1 MTPHAEIKLPALR
14 RRRRDVLL
22 GGSALCGAVMLLAQ
36 PAQSL
41 PDPTGADI
49 KVSVGGLVPVF
60 TPSPVVLPTALGVE
74 LKAARTVINW
84 TTGFAVGAGESVNF
98 KFLTGSDIV
107 LNKSTS
113 AVTVAAGGSV
123 TGKVGLVTGGNIWF
137 YSPNGVLIAPGAT
150 MTAGNFVFSR
160 GVAIDDLM
168 FVDLAKDALTVLRSA
183 SDSLIQIDTL
193 SSATTATISATGD
206 VVLSAATGDLNATV
220 VLGAGATSVTATTG
234 SVTLGE
240 VTSTGG
246 AVTVKAL
253 GGAAGVTTAVGA
265 TSLLVS
271 ASTTATVILAKTT
284 VSGDVSVTG
293 GTSASVTTGDAIRDL
308 MVSGPNASLGAGDAK
323 RDVLV
328 TGGIGG
334 ATVLGHAT
342 AGDDVEIIST
352 FGAVNASGA
361 TLTST
366 GVGAID
372 DAHVLVRSSGGLVN
386 VGTAVTAGTAI
397 AAGDITIDGST
408 GSSLGSG
415 NSTRDLIVKG
425 TIASLASGTAVRDVN
440 VTGSVSAAV
449 GSGSA
454 GRDVAVIGPVASL
467 TSGDATG
474 DIVVTATAGAA
485 TIGDHATAGD
495 DVEVTAVGAVAASTA
510 TLTSKGLGADDGH
523 VTAKSATGAVNVGAA
538 VTSGVGAATGDI
550 TMDAATSIDLGSA
563 DTSRDLKF
571 SAATASLTTGKAK
584 RDLIVTGTTSASVGS
599 GTAGRDILVTGPVA
613 SLTSGDTATGNIIVK
628 ATGGAATVGNLTA
641 GDDVEVTATGN
652 VEGAGG
658 TLTSKGLGADDGH
671 VQVASTGGE
680 AKVGAGVT
688 LGTGAKAGD
697 VKIDGSVKATVG
709 SGSDS
714 SHDLL
719 ITAPIVT
726 VGSGKAKNDL
736 IVTGTTSASVGSGS
750 AGRDIL
756 VTGPVA
762 SLTSGDTATG
772 DIVVKATGGAAT
784 VGNLTAGDDVE
795 VTATGNV
802 EGAGGTLT
810 SKGLG
815 ADDGHVQ
822 VASTGAEAKVGAGVT
837 LGTGAKAGDVT
848 INGSTGVTV
857 GTGSK
862 SGRDFVATATTGKVT
877 IGSAHADADVVVT
890 APGGSIDG
898 GALEAGRDI
907 AISTP
912 IGNIALTSGLAG
924 DDIVIRAPLGSID
937 VTGDLKAG
945 RDLAT
950 LTAADAPG
958 AGDTLNAAQPFLD
971 WDAAPTT
978 IFTAVG
984 FDVNIS
990 GQAVHVAGATVA
1002 GHQPS
1007 TEAPDGSVIDTSTSD
1022 VRIQTLVSAT
1032 TPTADL
1038 APSIILGS
1046 VIATRDVQIDSYKA
1060 VTTGAIVAG
1069 RDIAILGRGGV
1080 TPGAPAG
1087 DHTGAGVTIGS
1098 ARAGDDVVA
1107 YSIFG
1112 HAHVLGDVTSR
1123 SPIKALQP
1131 STDTTIDGATQ
1142 AADQLRIYLD
1152 ILDLDKKS
1160 KGFVSTSSA
1169 ILIRGETV
1177 AIDGKLTAMGSGSV
1191 GVRSMGNLTVS
1202 GNVSAGLDANFATES
1217 ESAAGSALSLNTVTA
1232 GGNIVVFGGDF
1243 GTSNTVTATTLDATG
1258 GNVTVAGH
1266 SVGLGTTTAGGD
1278 VGVSG
1283 DSITMDSTGA
1293 GGNVVVRGGGV
1304 SMGGTTAGGDV
1315 DVSGGTIGMGTTT
1328 AGRDV
1333 AVRGVGVTMGA
1344 TSAKD
1349 DVVVRGATISLTGAV
1364 TAGGGPD
1371 AVGAGDALVTSA
1383 GAVTLGAATFDVAG
1397 RQDIDIKATGKVTA
1411 TGALTASADGS
1422 DVRVQAGDSIGL
1434 VNATA
1439 KRDVLVAAGTTI
1451 NTGLLDAGRD
1461 IGAIAPGNVTISG
1474 ATAKDDVAIR
1484 GGGDISTGAVTAGGG
1499 ADADG
1504 AADLV
1509 VKVGGAVTLEGKSFD
1524 VVGRNDI
1531 DIKATGKVTATGALT
1546 ADTSLSDV
1554 RVQAGG
1560 AISLADAKADRD
1572 VLIDGKASVTTGN
1585 LTAVHRDVGVRSTTD
1600 GFDVQV
1606 GDVLA
1611 GDDVVIRG
1619 NANIKA
1625 GALTAKGEDSA
1636 AADQAGDLM
1645 FNAAKS
1651 KLNGDLTLAGQNVDV
1666 RSTKGSITVTGAAVA
1681 DTDAR
1686 FQTEKTTGGSANVA
1700 SVTAGENVL
1709 LDGASVGAGG
1719 ALTATIGDVAV
1730 RARSGAATL
1739 ASISAGDDVVIRAS
1753 GAITAGSV
1761 STLGK
1766 SKVGLADG
1774 LIVESGKLTVEGHSF
1789 DLAGSEIDVV
1799 GGAVT
1804 LGSAT
1809 AASNVRI
1816 KAGSNVSLGGGRA
1829 DAGDI
1834 LIDSAG
1840 SVSTGG
1846 LTASGDIGV
1855 RATGGGVDVGAATAG
1870 DDVVLRATS
1879 GITAGA
1885 LTAGSSEVT
1894 GAADLL
1900 FGPNPTS
1907 LRGEFDLGGGN
1918 VDVKADGGSAS
1929 VSSATAPNDIRV
1941 QASGEARLSG
1951 DANAGR
1957 DILLDGS
1964 SVSGGAL
1971 KSGGDIAL
1979 FGRSGAVSL
1988 GSAAAGDDLAIRA
2001 TGSVTAT
2008 GALSAGAGADS
2019 DGAADRLISVAGG
2032 MTVAGAT
2039 FDLSGGAVDVR
2050 GAGIT
2055 VSGSTS
2061 AVGGNGNVRLQS
2073 SGALTLGAGSATTDI
2088 LLDASGAI
2096 SAGALNAGRDIGV
2109 RSTGADVTIAS
2120 GTAGDDIV
2128 VRALKGVRV
2137 TDGLTARGDTDG
2149 VGAADLLFDTDRTG
2163 LVGAFDLA
2171 GSNVDVKSGEG
2182 SISALGGVNAAT
2194 DVRLQTANGPG
2205 GDITTGDVTA
2215 GRDVLLDGTAVTAG
2229 AVKGG
2234 RDIAGRAR
2242 LGGLTLGSGDAGDD
2256 LVLRAAGD
2264 ILVLGSASAR
2274 GGTDADGVGDRLF
2287 GTDRTRLNG
2296 DFDLAGANLDA
2307 KSSGGAIGIRGA
2319 VKAGRDARLQTT
2331 GGGAVTT
2338 AGVDAGRDI
2347 FADGGLVRATGDL
2360 RAGGDVALRGRTGTV
2375 EVASISAGDDI
2386 AVRAAGDFSAG
2397 GALTAGSTT
2406 TSTGAAD
2413 RLISASEGGMILRQ
2427 VDPKAAPAP
2436 EGFTLGAG
2444 DIDIRS
2450 GGALSVA
2457 GAMSAAKSGVHLQ
2470 STGKTSLAAV
2480 SADSIFV
2487 RGSDLLIGGAW
2498 KATSARIESTAA
2510 GGLGLGASVAGAMS
2524 LDQAQIDRID
2534 AATLQIFAGDTSG
2547 TMRGGA
2553 ISIGALAIDVAK
2565 IRSALEFYA
2574 GSNAEVRITGLFAPS
2589 SGAANATALRIG
2601 ANGTSGNW
2609 TPKTIKVIA
2618 DNGGAIGFSTTTDGR
2633 AFNGVRAF
2641 GTVELNATADILMGY
2656 QDFIDKLSATSAAD
2670 VANVVKAFHA
2680 AQGPSGSRMLL
2691 TAGALTLRADGKVA
2705 QQDMSPLGA
2714 LTRTGIF
2721 LSGAPTAGDPSL
2733 TIDGMTKAPLGTVT
2747 LPQYVELYG
2756 AMKSNV
2762 TVLAN
2767 ENAALSNLIAV
2778 KVKPSQYYRLNTC
2791 VILQTG
2797 ACSPAGG
2804 PPNTNIAPERLTA
2817 LDVANHIDTGA
2828 AADPTVASATNEEIW
2843 KSPE

>member
-1 MTPHAEIKLPALR
+1 M
-14 RRRRDVLL
+14 
-22 GGSALCGAVMLLAQ
+22 
-36 PAQSL
+36 
-41 PDPTGADI
+41 
-49 KVSVGGLVPVF
+49 
-60 TPSPVVLPTALGVE
+60 
-74 LKAARTVINW
+74 
-84 TTGFAVGAGESVNF
+84 
-98 KFLTGSDIV
+98 
-107 LNKSTS
+107 
-113 AVTVAAGGSV
+113 
-123 TGKVGLVTGGNIWF
+123 
-137 YSPNGVLIAPGAT
+137 
-150 MTAGNFVFSR
+150 
-160 GVAIDDLM
+160 
-168 FVDLAKDALTVLRSA
+168 
-183 SDSLIQIDTL
+183 
-193 SSATTATISATGD
+193 
-206 VVLSAATGDLNATV
+206 
-220 VLGAGATSVTATTG
+220 
-234 SVTLGE
+234 
-240 VTSTGG
+240 
-246 AVTVKAL
+246 
-253 GGAAGVTTAVGA
+253 
-265 TSLLVS
+265 
-271 ASTTATVILAKTT
+271 
-284 VSGDVSVTG
+284 
-293 GTSASVTTGDAIRDL
+293 
-308 MVSGPNASLGAGDAK
+308 
-323 RDVLV
+323 
-328 TGGIGG
+328 
-334 ATVLGHAT
+334 
-342 AGDDVEIIST
+342 
-352 FGAVNASGA
+352 
-361 TLTST
+361 
-366 GVGAID
+366 
-372 DAHVLVRSSGGLVN
+372 
-386 VGTAVTAGTAI
+386 
-397 AAGDITIDGST
+397 
-408 GSSLGSG
+408 
-415 NSTRDLIVKG
+415 
-425 TIASLASGTAVRDVN
+425 RDVN

-613 SLTSGDTATGNIIVK
+613 SLTSGDTATGDIVVK

-802 EGAGGTLT
+802 EGAGGKLT

-837 LGTGAKAGDVT
+837 LGTVAKAGDVT

-1107 YSIFG
+1107 YSIYG

-1123 SPIKALQP
+1123 STITALQP
-1131 STDTTIDGATQ
+1131 STDITIDGATQ

-1152 ILDLDKKS
+1152 TLDLDKKS
-1160 KGFVSTSSA
+1160 KGFVPTSSA

-1177 AIDGKLTAMGSGSV
+1177 AVDGNLTAMGAGSV
-1191 GVRSMGNLTVS
+1191 GVRSAGDLKVS
-1202 GNVSAGLDANFATES
+1202 GSVTAGLDAKFATD
-1217 ESAAGSALSLNTVTA
+1217 AVADATLALNTVTA
-1232 GGNIVVFGGDF
+1232 SRDIVVFGGEPF
-1243 GTSNTVTATTLDATG
+1243 VSGGFTTNTVTANTLDAG
-1258 GNVTVAGH
+1258 RDVSVAGH
-1266 SVGLGTTTAGGD
+1266 
-1278 VGVSG
+1278 
-1283 DSITMDSTGA
+1283 
-1293 GGNVVVRGGGV
+1293 VVEL
-1304 SMGGTTAGGDV
+1304 
-1315 DVSGGTIGMGTTT
+1315 GTTT

-1333 AVRGVGVTMGA
+1333 DVRGDSISMGGTDAGRDVAVRGGGVTMGS
-1344 TSAKD
+1344 TSAGD
-1349 DVVVRGATISLTGAV
+1349 DVVIRGATINLSGGV
-1364 TAGGGPD
+1364 TAFGGGSD
-1371 AVGAGDALVTSA
+1371 SFGAGDSLVIIG
-1383 GAVTLGAATFDVAG
+1383 GAVALGSTPFGVSG
-1397 RQDIDIKATGKVTA
+1397 RHDIDIKATGKVT
-1411 TGALTASADGS
+1411 S
-1422 DVRVQAGDSIGL
+1422 
-1434 VNATA
+1434 
-1439 KRDVLVAAGTTI
+1439 
-1451 NTGLLDAGRD
+1451 
-1461 IGAIAPGNVTISG
+1461 
-1474 ATAKDDVAIR
+1474 
-1484 GGGDISTGAVTAGGG
+1484 
-1499 ADADG
+1499 
-1504 AADLV
+1504 
-1509 VKVGGAVTLEGKSFD
+1509 
-1524 VVGRNDI
+1524 
-1531 DIKATGKVTATGALT
+1531 TGALT

-1554 RVQAGG
+1554 RVQADG
-1560 AISLADAKADRD
+1560 AISLADVKADRD

-1600 GFDVQV
+1600 GADVQV
-1606 GDVLA
+1606 GDVSA

-1619 NANIKA
+1619 EHDIKT
-1625 GALTAKGEDSA
+1625 GALSAHGEDSGA
-1636 AADQAGDLM
+1636 DDQAGDLM
-1645 FNAAKS
+1645 FSVAKS

-1666 RSTKGSITVTGAAVA
+1666 RSTKGSINVTGSTNA

-1686 FQTEKTTGGSANVA
+1686 FQTQKVTGGSVTVASVTAGENVLLDGKGVKATGALTSTTRDVAVRGRGGEAIVLKDVFAGDDVVVRGTNVTVGSVTTGTGGDKRKVVDPVDPGDHGERLVAEEGAIVLEGKIFDLKGHDIDVKATGAVSSLPADTKLEAMGESSDVRVQADGVITLGDGKAARDVLIDGKASVTTRHLTAGRDVGVRSTTDGADVQVGDVSAGDDVVIRGEHDIKTGALSAHGEDSGADDQAGDLMFSVAKSKLNGDLTLAGQNVDVRSTKGSINVTGSTNADTDARFQTQKVTGGSVTVA

-1709 LDGASVGAGG
+1709 LDGASVTAGG
-1719 ALTATIGDVAV
+1719 ALTATNADVAV
-1730 RARSGAATL
+1730 RARGGDATL
-1739 ASISAGDDVVIRAS
+1739 AGISAGDDAVIRAS
-1753 GAITAGSV
+1753 GAVRAGGV
-1761 STLGK
+1761 TTLGK
-1766 SKVGLADG
+1766 SKVGLGDQ
-1774 LIVESGKLTVEGHSF
+1774 LIAAAESGKLTVEGRSF

-1799 GGAVT
+1799 GGSVT

-1809 AASNVRI
+1809 AANNVRI
-1816 KAGSNVSLGGGRA
+1816 KAASGATLSGSGTAKGG
-1829 DAGDI
+1829 DV
-1834 LIDSAG
+1834 LIDSGG

-1846 LTASGDIGV
+1846 LTATGDIGV
-1855 RATGGGVDVGAATAG
+1855 RATGGSVDVAGATAG
-1870 DDVVLRATS
+1870 DDVVLRATG

-1885 LTAGSSEVT
+1885 LAAGGSEVN

-1907 LRGEFDLGGGN
+1907 LRGEFGLGGGN

-1929 VSSATAPNDIRV
+1929 VSSATAPGDIRL
-1941 QASGEARLSG
+1941 QASGDARLSG
-1951 DANAGR
+1951 DATAGG
-1957 DILLDGS
+1957 DILLDGA
-1964 SVSGGAL
+1964 SVTGGAL

-1979 FGRSGAVSL
+1979 FGRSGSVTL

-2096 SAGALNAGRDIGV
+2096 SAGALKAGRDIGV
-2109 RSTGADVTIAS
+2109 RSTGADVTVAS

-2128 VRALKGVRV
+2128 VRALKGVRI

-2215 GRDVLLDGTAVTAG
+2215 GRDILLDGTAVTAG

-2427 VDPKAAPAP
+2427 VDPKVAPAP

-2457 GAMSAAKSGVHLQ
+2457 GAIAAKSGVHLQ

-2480 SADSIFV
+2480 SADSIFI

-2510 GGLGLGASVAGAMS
+2510 GGVGLGASVAGAMS

-2565 IRSALEFYA
+2565 IRSALELYA

-2721 LSGAPTAGDPSL
+2721 LSGAPTAGGPSL